1 MKMKGNWLTTGI
13 RTTGMLALLSLALI
27 GTAGGCSVLL
37 DKDTVQC
44 KIDDDCNAH
53 FEGHPVCERGV
64 CKDLGLGPRGCF
76 LEPPRTTAE
85 YLNACTT
92 SKCVPFS
99 NCDRLGI
106 CPGVQLPPST
116 APSTAKSPSLTV
128 SVDVPIASC
137 DAGLNPDNV
146 IYLYGS
152 ADFGPL
158 LRAAQRSLDDLSPS
172 YRAVFQGTTSCNG
185 VDAIFKD
192 QADSSRPFMKDPLNQ
207 AAGGWAFYFDRNRNQ
222 VNCLL
227 PTSGQQPH
235 IGISNLYAPT
245 CNSSFAPGTAVTQFD
260 GPVVSFVLSV
270 PAVSS
275 QDSIS
280 AEAAHFIFGRG
291 GRAPTG
297 TAMRDALPWTDWNN
311 YYIRNAGA
319 GSTVLTAL
327 LVDVD
332 KTQFWGVDRLS
343 TENLRDA
350 LLVSKDPD
358 SSIGILSIDFN
369 DKYRGNL
376 KALYLQAR
384 GQECGYQ
391 PDSSPTTYDK
401 INVRDGHY
409 PLWGYV
415 HLFTR
420 LFGGEPSQQ
429 AKAMALLFNLP
440 KLEQRLVD
448 DIIDVSLVPQCAMSV
463 TRISE
468 MGDYSAK
475 TGFQCGCYFD
485 FKTKGSTSCQQC
497 TRPEDCSSSSRSA
510 CNYGYCEAN

>member
-1 MKMKGNWLTTGI
+1 MTVG
-13 RTTGMLALLSLALI
+13 ALI
-27 GTAGGCSVLL
+27 GALAGCSIVL
-37 DKDTVQC
+37 DKNKVQC
-44 KIDDDCNAH
+44 EVDADCNLH
-53 FEGHPVCERGV
+53 FDGHPVCQAGV
-64 CKDLGLGPRGCF
+64 CVDLGLGPQGCF
-76 LEPPRTTAE
+76 LGTPTTQSE
-85 YLNACTT
+85 YLNACST
-92 SKCVPFS
+92 SRCVPFN
-99 NCDRLGI
+99 NCERLGL
-106 CPGVQLPPST
+106 CGGAMPPS
-116 APSTAKSPSLTV
+116 AIEPSTSRSPVLTNP
-128 SVDVPIASC
+128 VPIPANSC
-137 DAGLNPDNV
+137 DAGLNPENV

-158 LRAAQRSLDDLSPS
+158 LRAAQPSLDALNPP

-192 QADSSRPFMKDPLNQ
+192 PSDTTRPLMRDPANPNN
-207 AAGGWAFYFDRNRNQ
+207 GGWAFYFDKDRNQ

-227 PTSGQQPH
+227 PTTGRESH

-245 CNSSFAPGTAVTQFD
+245 CNTNFRPGAQVAEYL
-260 GPVVSFVLSV
+260 GPVVPFVLSV
-270 PAVSS
+270 PATSS
-275 QDSIS
+275 QESIS
-280 AEAAHFIFGRG
+280 AEAAHFIFGLG
-291 GRAPTG
+291 GKAPAG
-297 TAMRDALPWTDWNN
+297 SGMRDAAPWTDWNN
-311 YYIRNAGA
+311 YFIRNAGA

-332 KTQFWGVDRLS
+332 KTKFWGVDRLS

-369 DKYRGNL
+369 DKFRGNL
-376 KALYLQAR
+376 KALFLQAK
-384 GQECGYQ
+384 GQDCGYQ
-391 PDSSPTTYDK
+391 PDSTPTTFDK

-420 LFGGEPSQQ
+420 LTGGEPTQQ
-429 AKAMALLFNLP
+429 AKALALLFNLP

-448 DIIDVSLVPQCAMSV
+448 DIIEASLVPQCAMTV
-463 TRISE
+463 ARTTE
-468 MGDYSAK
+468 MGNYQAK

-485 FKTKGSTSCQQC
+485 FKTRGRTTCQQC
-497 TRPEDCSSSSRSA
+497 VASEDCPSGRPS